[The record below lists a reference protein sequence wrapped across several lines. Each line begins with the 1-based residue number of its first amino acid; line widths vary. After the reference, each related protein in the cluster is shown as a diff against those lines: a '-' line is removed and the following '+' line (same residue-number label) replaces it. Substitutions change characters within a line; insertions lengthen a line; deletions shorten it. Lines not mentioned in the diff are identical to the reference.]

1 MEPPAH
7 KPARGARPRERSS
20 RARRSTCAG
29 SRSDLAPRE
38 RSHPVVARFRDRA
51 RLVHGHSG
59 GAQIATLEEVFV
71 VATLDRESRR
81 IQSIAY
87 CRKAIERAWE
97 ERRAALLGWSRRRRG
112 AGRSGAGS
120 RASADAPG
128 GSITREQ
135 TRRTCR
141 GGAEDAGRRVA
152 ALRDRIAPQA
162 ALLEIA
168 DRLET
173 LGAATAEKGAQELP
187 ALEDELVALELKA
200 VAEGREALSAS
211 ELEGIVAKAAEDL
224 AALSSRMSKKARE
237 ATLRRGVDAAVRRR
251 LALPRYSLFTM
262 TA

>member
-1 MEPPAH
+1 M
-7 KPARGARPRERSS
+7 
-20 RARRSTCAG
+20 
-29 SRSDLAPRE
+29 
-38 RSHPVVARFRDRA
+38 
-51 RLVHGHSG
+51 
-59 GAQIATLEEVFV
+59 
-71 VATLDRESRR
+71 
-81 IQSIAY
+81 
-87 CRKAIERAWE
+87 
-97 ERRAALLGWSRRRRG
+97 
-112 AGRSGAGS
+112 
-120 RASADAPG
+120 
-128 GSITREQ
+128 
-135 TRRTCR
+135 
-141 GGAEDAGRRVA
+141 A